1 MMPSQAAAAAGDS
14 LAGMASLL
22 LIAALGAVIGLVVAF
37 SGAGAG
43 VLAVPLLVFGLHLPL
58 QEAAP
63 ASLAAVGLAS
73 AVGAALGL
81 REGIVRYRAAALIG
95 SLGMLTAPLGVAAA
109 QRIPSRPLL
118 AAFALVLGWV
128 AWRALR
134 SARSAAP
141 RPTPV
146 CQLDPADGRLR
157 WTMPCARALTA
168 TGATAGFLSG
178 LLGVGGGFV
187 IIPAMLRHTDVEIR
201 GIQATA
207 LAVIALVSVSGTG
220 AAVWHGSLRPDLA
233 LPFAGAAIVTLLL
246 ARPFA
251 QRAPAHRLHQ
261 LFGVICALV
270 AVLMAARAAGLA

>member
-1 MMPSQAAAAAGDS
+1 
-14 LAGMASLL
+14 MASLM

-58 QEAAP
+58 QDAAP
-63 ASLAAVGLAS
+63 ASLAAVGLVS
-73 AVGAALGL
+73 AVGAVLGL

-95 SLGMLTAPLGVAAA
+95 GLGMLTAPLGVAAA
-109 QRIPSRPLL
+109 QRLPSRPLL
-118 AAFALVLGWV
+118 AGFAAVLGWV

-134 SARSAAP
+134 SARQPAP
-141 RPTPV
+141 RSAPV
-146 CQLDPADGRLR
+146 CQLDTADGRLR
-157 WTMPCARALTA
+157 WTMPCARVLAS
-168 TGATAGFLSG
+168 TGGLSGLLSG

-187 IIPAMLRHTDVEIR
+187 IIPSMLRHTDVDIR

-207 LAVIALVSVSGTG
+207 LAVIALVSVSGT
-220 AAVWHGSLRPDLA
+220 AAAAWHGSLQPSLV
-233 LPFAGAAIVTLLL
+233 LPFAGAAIVTLLV

-261 LFGVICALV
+261 AFGVVCGLV
-270 AVLMAARAAGLA
+270 AVLLVVRAAGWA